1 MTASRILSYKDDNIT
16 KYMSIGKVPL
26 ITVIGTCRVHD
37 PLRDMEEL
45 GLIGINNGG
54 LATFVHSL
62 PEILLRIEVMKKD
75 SKYSPEIVSLQVGK
89 SAKTNLEPNEGF
101 KFSESD
107 AVVIEIS
114 TLKAIFY
121 QDSPLQFNEVNRL
134 LCTPHGTYGKTLRD
148 NIDYAFN
155 NNLNEIAQPNEP
167 SPETIP
173 QSYEE
178 IISNLRPK
186 LMDTDEIE
194 SYLDTIRDYIKK
206 PILFV
211 NHINIEGANG
221 KKITSR
227 NRLCEIIATYCEKKN
242 AALFNPSELF
252 VQHDKKKLLAKD
264 GTDLAHYAKT
274 GLEIIGKEQYNK
286 LLDLIQ

>member
-1 MTASRILSYKDDNIT
+1 
-16 KYMSIGKVPL
+16 MSIEEIPS

-37 PLRDMEEL
+37 PLRKMDEL
-45 GLIGINNGG
+45 GLIRINNGG

-62 PEILLRIEVMKKD
+62 PEIFLRIEVMKKD
-75 SKYSPEIVSLQVGK
+75 SKYSPEIVSLQVGER
-89 SAKTNLEPNEGF
+89 AKINLEPDEGF

-134 LCTPHGTYGKTLRD
+134 LCTPHGTYGETLRA
-148 NIDYAFN
+148 NINYAFN
-155 NNLNEIAQPNEP
+155 NNLNEIAQPNVP
-167 SPETIP
+167 SPESIP
-173 QSYEE
+173 QSYEDV
-178 IISNLRPK
+178 IRNLRPK
-186 LMDTDEIE
+186 LMNTDEIE

-211 NHINIEGANG
+211 NHINIESANG

-227 NRLCEIIATYCEKKN
+227 NRLCKIIESYCDKKN

-252 VQHDKKKLLAKD
+252 AHHDKKILLAKD

-274 GLEIIGKEQYNK
+274 GLEIIGKKQYEK
-286 LLDLIQ
+286 LLELI